1 MIKVKRFFI
10 ILLVSTLIYAYLD
23 GSAFA
28 YSLFYSTLLALIISF
43 VYLIYIKGKIEV
55 DIRFGKDKLYTK
67 ESCEFIA
74 VIKNYSILSI
84 PYIQIFNRTLSSLEN
99 GLKDEVIILSGD
111 KNKRIGGKL
120 YFNIRG
126 IYNLGETEIV
136 IKDFLYIFTI
146 SFVLKSNKI
155 ISVYPKVNPLMPR
168 VFTGSNEM
176 GTINSNQKNAQNES
190 FVRDIRKYRTGDSL
204 RNIHWKLSAKY
215 GELYIKNFDYTSGEG
230 CNILLNMNKLNVIE
244 EDVFEEKLVE
254 LCVAL
259 VSYLHDKGVQ
269 TKVYIKNEENKSFY
283 IERRWDVSELM
294 EYFLLHKSKGEG
306 SFTNFIYDSLNVL
319 DRDTLIVITPV
330 LTEGEVGTIISIGK
344 MGYSLELMYV
354 DVDFKDLGL
363 LQKLKENDIKAL
375 SYRELIKEE
384 G

>member
-1 MIKVKRFFI
+1 
-10 ILLVSTLIYAYLD
+10 
-23 GSAFA
+23 
-28 YSLFYSTLLALIISF
+28 
-43 VYLIYIKGKIEV
+43 
-55 DIRFGKDKLYTK
+55 
-67 ESCEFIA
+67 
-74 VIKNYSILSI
+74 
-84 PYIQIFNRTLSSLEN
+84 
-99 GLKDEVIILSGD
+99 
-111 KNKRIGGKL
+111 
-120 YFNIRG
+120 
-126 IYNLGETEIV
+126 
-136 IKDFLYIFTI
+136 
-146 SFVLKSNKI
+146 
-155 ISVYPKVNPLMPR
+155 
-168 VFTGSNEM
+168 
-176 GTINSNQKNAQNES
+176 
-190 FVRDIRKYRTGDSL
+190 
-204 RNIHWKLSAKY
+204 
-215 GELYIKNFDYTSGEG
+215 
-230 CNILLNMNKLNVIE
+230 MNKLNVIE

>member
-28 YSLFYSTLLALIISF
+28 YSLFYSTLLSLIISF

-111 KNKRIGGKL
+111 KNKRMGGKL

-244 EDVFEEKLVE
+244 EDVFEERLVE

-330 LTEGEVGTIISIGK
+330 LTEEEVGTIISIGK